1 MRADE
6 RLESRRVDERA
17 LGQDD
22 DDATHIECAVE
33 LRVEHS
39 DGREI
44 QLADDVEYRRFRSYL
59 GRQRQV
65 VLSGHGRQCRQ
76 KHIGPPPAA
85 VVVYGAPA
93 RQRQLMTE
101 TILLTV
107 PAGTR
112 GAAVVALVIG
122 GLGSRLDLPI
132 DRVDELT
139 LAADILGATALHERL
154 ELSMTVESD
163 RLLVQIGPLE
173 DGAVGEQA
181 RRRVLE
187 PLVDRVNVVSHV
199 GHEYAELELSRGER
213 G

>member
-1 MRADE
+1 
-6 RLESRRVDERA
+6 
-17 LGQDD
+17 
-22 DDATHIECAVE
+22 
-33 LRVEHS
+33 
-39 DGREI
+39 
-44 QLADDVEYRRFRSYL
+44 
-59 GRQRQV
+59 
-65 VLSGHGRQCRQ
+65 
-76 KHIGPPPAA
+76 
-85 VVVYGAPA
+85 
-93 RQRQLMTE
+93 MTE